1 MKNSEKAKL
10 MTFPRY
16 VLIGHN
22 VVGQTA
28 DLVERLG
35 FSRRG
40 LIVCDARTKL
50 IAGASAARNLLD
62 NGFHVEYAVIE
73 GASMRSV
80 EEVKRIAFL
89 NKTDFLIGAG
99 GGSVIDVAK
108 LSAYELD
115 RPYISMP
122 TSAAHDGI
130 ASGRASIKEN
140 QGNVSKVAK
149 PPDAIIAD
157 TTLILKAPY
166 RMLASGCG
174 DMMANLV
181 AVKDWELA
189 RDKKGEEF
197 STFAASLSINS
208 AELIVE
214 SRDEIKPNSERAVW
228 HVVKSLIGSGVA
240 MSIAGD
246 SRPASGSEHM
256 FSHMLDRLV
265 PGKALHGEQCG
276 LGSIMMMKLHGGD
289 WERIRTT
296 LKKVGAPI
304 TAKALGLSP
313 SVVVEALQTC
323 HRIRPDRYTIL
334 GDKGLTKEQATRL
347 AESTGVI

>member
-1 MKNSEKAKL
+1 
-10 MTFPRY
+10 
-16 VLIGHN
+16 
-22 VVGQTA
+22 VVSQTG
-28 DLVERLG
+28 DLVEKLG
-35 FSRRG
+35 WARRA
-40 LIVCDARTKL
+40 LIVCDARTKQ
-50 IAGASAARNLLD
+50 IAGASAAKNLVEA
-62 NGFHVEYAVIE
+62 GYHVEYAVID
-73 GASMRSV
+73 GASMKSV
-80 EEVKRIAFL
+80 EEVRRIAFV

-197 STFAASLSINS
+197 SLFAASLSLNS

-256 FSHMLDRLV
+256 FSHMLDRLM
-265 PGKALHGEQCG
+265 PGGAMHGEQCG
-276 LGSIMMMKLHGGD
+276 VGSILMMKLHGGD
-289 WERIRTT
+289 WERIRAT
-296 LKKVGAPI
+296 LQKVGAPV
-304 TAKALGLSP
+304 TAKELKIPAAT
-313 SVVVEALQTC
+313 VIEALQGA
-323 HRIRPDRYTIL
+323 HKIRPDRYTIL
-334 GDKGLTKEQATRL
+334 GDKGLSKDQAIKL
-347 AESTGVI
+347 AKATGVV